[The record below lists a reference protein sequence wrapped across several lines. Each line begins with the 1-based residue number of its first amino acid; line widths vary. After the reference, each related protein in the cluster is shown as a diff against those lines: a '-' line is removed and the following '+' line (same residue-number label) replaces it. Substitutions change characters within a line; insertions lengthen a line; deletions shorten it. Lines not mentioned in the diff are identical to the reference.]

1 MYSLSLMRL
10 FDAQE
15 GVPKLMAEPACG
27 SGLRLTELLRLR
39 VKDVNVDLDWPLE
52 KFDSL
57 PRMFWT

>member
-1 MYSLSLMRL
+1 MYSLSRMRL
-10 FDAQE
+10 FDALE
-15 GVPKLMAEPACG
+15 GVPKLMAEPARG

-57 PRMFWT
+57 P